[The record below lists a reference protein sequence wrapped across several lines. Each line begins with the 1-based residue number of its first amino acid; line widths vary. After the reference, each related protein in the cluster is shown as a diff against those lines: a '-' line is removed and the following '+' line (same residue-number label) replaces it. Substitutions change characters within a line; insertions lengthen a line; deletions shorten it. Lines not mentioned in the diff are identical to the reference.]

1 VVSGS
6 DGFRKSPG
14 PHAGG
19 DVTEQTNTNDY
30 VGFAEEF
37 KLSAQWH
44 SIDAREDD
52 YTNKL
57 IAVG

>member
-1 VVSGS
+1 
-6 DGFRKSPG
+6 
-14 PHAGG
+14 
-19 DVTEQTNTNDY
+19 VTEQTNTNDY